1 MPMLQ
6 LKVSPPQDARR
17 RTLLAQRI
25 TALTHE
31 TLGKRVPVTALVI
44 EDLPKDR
51 WFIGAEPPPEAAA
64 WLEISITQGT
74 NTNDEKQA
82 FVERTWQEL
91 AQQLGPLAEASYVIV
106 REVPATDWGFGGMP
120 QEARKKSRTPAL

>member
-25 TALTHE
+25 TALTNE

-51 WFIGAEPPPEAAA
+51 WFIGAEPLPEAAA

-106 REVPATDWGFGGMP
+106 REVPATDWGFGGIT
-120 QEARKKSRTPAL
+120 QEARRSNANGIE